1 MNDPHS
7 KAEES
12 RPAQDAKIVVDE
24 DWKSQVAKEKESLA
38 QEPGQAGAA
47 AAEERRAEMP
57 EASFNM
63 LVTTLATQATLAL
76 GQPSPEDENLIQVD
90 LAMAKHLID
99 TLGILEA
106 KTQGNLTPEESQML
120 SSVLYQLR
128 MAFVAVRRQLGQ
140 QPAEATKK
148 SSIELP

>member
-1 MNDPHS
+1 MNDPQSHP
-7 KAEES
+7 EPS

-24 DWKSQVAKEKESLA
+24 DWKSQVAKEKESLKK
-38 QEPGQAGAA
+38 EPSQAGAA

-57 EASFNM
+57 EASFSM

-76 GQPSPEDENLIQVD
+76 GQPSPEDENVLQVD

-99 TLGILEA
+99 TLGILET
-106 KTQGNLTPEESQML
+106 KTQGNLTSEESQML

-128 MAFVAVRRQLGQ
+128 MAFVAVRRQLAQ
-140 QPAEATKK
+140 QPAESARK